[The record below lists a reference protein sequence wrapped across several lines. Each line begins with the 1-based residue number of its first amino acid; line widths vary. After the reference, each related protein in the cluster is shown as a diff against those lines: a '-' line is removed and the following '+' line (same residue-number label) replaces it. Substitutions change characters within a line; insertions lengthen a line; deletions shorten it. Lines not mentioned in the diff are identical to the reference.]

1 MVKSGLM
8 IGRFQPFHNGHLK
21 LAHQIL
27 DDCEVL
33 IIAIGSSQ
41 FNYTFSNPFTAGE
54 RVSLIHDSL
63 VQDNIDL
70 KRVYII
76 PILNLENNSIW
87 VQHLKSMLPKFDTI
101 YTGNKF
107 VVELFSHSSEIFDVR
122 TPKFYDKNNCNGTN
136 IRMNI
141 VMNKEWKDFVP
152 NDVHRIISEVDGIR
166 RIRVLF
172 ESQRNGSGEIKQY
185 PDIK

>member
-1 MVKSGLM
+1 M

-21 LAHQIL
+21 LAKQIL
-27 DDCEVL
+27 KDCNEL
-33 IIAIGSSQ
+33 IIAVGSSQ
-41 FNYTFSNPFTAGE
+41 FNFTFSNPFTAGE
-54 RVSLIHDSL
+54 RVYFIHQSLL
-63 VQDNIDL
+63 GAKIDL
-70 KRVYII
+70 KRVYIV

-87 VQHLKSMLPKFDTI
+87 VQYLKSMLPKFDSI

-107 VVELFSHSSEIFDVR
+107 VLELLSHSSEIFDIR
-122 TPKFYDKNNCNGTN
+122 TPAFYDENNCNGTN

-152 NDVHRIISEVDGIR
+152 NAVYRIISEVDGIH
-166 RIRVLF
+166 RIKVLF
-172 ESQRNGSGEIKQY
+172 ETQGNGSGEIKQY

>member
-1 MVKSGLM
+1 MKSGLM
-8 IGRFQPFHNGHLK
+8 MGRFQPFHNGHLN

-27 DDCEVL
+27 ENCDEL

-54 RVSLIHDSL
+54 RIHLIHDSL
-63 VQDNIDL
+63 IEEKIDL

-87 VQHLKSMLPKFDTI
+87 IQHLRSMVPKFNYI

-107 VVELFSHSSEIFDVR
+107 VLELLSGSPQPFDIR
-122 TPKFYDKNNCNGTN
+122 PPKFYDEVNCSGTN

-141 VMNKEWKDFVP
+141 VMNKEWKDLVP
-152 NDVHRIISEVDGIR
+152 NAVYAILSEINGIQRIK
-166 RIRVLF
+166 VLF
-172 ESQRNGSGEIKQY
+172 ETQGNASGEIKQY

>member
-1 MVKSGLM
+1 LVKSGLM

-27 DDCEVL
+27 DDCEEL
-33 IIAIGSSQ
+33 IVAIGSSQ

-54 RVSLIHDSL
+54 RVYFIHDSL
-63 VQDNIDL
+63 VEEKIDF
-70 KRVYII
+70 KRVYIL

-87 VQHLKSMLPKFDTI
+87 VQHLISMLPKFDSI

-107 VVELFSHSSEIFDVR
+107 VLELLSHSSEIFEVR
-122 TPKFYDKNNCNGTN
+122 APKFYDENNCNGTN

-152 NDVHRIISEVDGIR
+152 NAVHRIISEVDGIH
-166 RIRVLF
+166 RIKVLF